1 MEATAS
7 VSPLNDCLTCSAACY
22 ISSVDD
28 LTPWAVGKYA
38 IITGVHTGSMEL
50 SNFITC
56 RLTHCRVKCKRIYV
70 CTEDVAE
77 CVEHRHA
84 HTLIPLPHAKGKVYM
99 ERESDGWILLC
110 ILKRQTFSMACSLSC
125 FTGTTPI
132 ATQQHFFQGQLSE
145 NQFVSVT
152 QIFLV
157 Q

>member
-7 VSPLNDCLTCSAACY
+7 VSPLNDCLTCNAACY

-28 LTPWAVGKYA
+28 LTPWPVGKYA

-84 HTLIPLPHAKGKVYM
+84 HTLIPLPHAKGKVLYG
-99 ERESDGWILLC
+99 ERE
-110 ILKRQTFSMACSLSC
+110 
-125 FTGTTPI
+125 
-132 ATQQHFFQGQLSE
+132 
-145 NQFVSVT
+145 
-152 QIFLV
+152 
-157 Q
+157 